1 MRNVIIIGSGCAG
14 NTAAIY
20 AARANLKPVVVSGHE
35 AGGQLSLTT
44 LVENFPGFPEGISGP
59 DLVENMRKQAEKFG
73 AEYVD
78 GAVVDADLSNR
89 PFRLNIEGDWV
100 ETRTLIVASG
110 ASARW
115 LGLESEQALI
125 GHGVSSCA
133 TCDGFFYRDKQIMVV
148 GGGDSAM
155 EEANFLTRF
164 GREVTLVHR
173 RDEFRASKIML
184 DRARHNPK
192 IKFLLNTVVEEIHD
206 VAGKIVTGVR
216 LRDVKTGKV
225 WDQKVDGFFLAIGH
239 IPNTKVFK
247 GQLETDAEG
256 YIVSKGGARTS
267 VPGVFHAGDVEDR
280 TYRQA
285 ITAAGAGCRAAM
297 EAERF
302 LEAEGHGIMIERIS
316 PPGSPAPR
324 GPYSP
329 AVRAGDFIFVS
340 GQVPV
345 DPATQNVVSGDV
357 RDETRQTLTNI
368 MRILDGCGAVLSDVV
383 KCQVFLAD
391 GKDFAAMN
399 EVYAEFFGEAKPART
414 TVVAAFAIPGIKVEI
429 DAVAYKPA

>member
-20 AARANLKPVVVSGHE
+20 TARANLKPLVVGGHE

-44 LVENFPGFPEGISGP
+44 LVENFPGFPEGINGP
-59 DLVENMRKQAEKFG
+59 DLVENMRKQAQNFG

-78 GAVVDADLSNR
+78 GAVIEADFSSRPLRLS
-89 PFRLNIEGDWV
+89 IEGDWI
-100 ETRTLIVASG
+100 ETRTAIVASG

-133 TCDGFFYRDKQIMVV
+133 TCDGFFYRDKRIMVV

-192 IKFLLNTVVEEIHD
+192 IKFLTNTVVEEVHD
-206 VAGKIVTGVR
+206 AARGVVTGVR
-216 LRDVKTGKV
+216 LRDLKTGKV
-225 WDQKVDGFFLAIGH
+225 WDQEVDGFFLAIGH

-247 GQLETDAEG
+247 GQIETDAEG

-302 LEAEGHGIMIERIS
+302 LEAEGH
-316 PPGSPAPR
+316 
-324 GPYSP
+324 
-329 AVRAGDFIFVS
+329 
-340 GQVPV
+340 
-345 DPATQNVVSGDV
+345 
-357 RDETRQTLTNI
+357 
-368 MRILDGCGAVLSDVV
+368 
-383 KCQVFLAD
+383 
-391 GKDFAAMN
+391 
-399 EVYAEFFGEAKPART
+399 
-414 TVVAAFAIPGIKVEI
+414 
-429 DAVAYKPA
+429 